1 MRVRDVMSKDI
12 HIARPG
18 DTIQEVAQK
27 MASGDFGFCPVADG
41 DQLIG
46 AVTDRD
52 IVVRAVA
59 QGAASTA
66 PVVEYATRDVV
77 TVREDEELREV
88 LDRMG
93 SQQIRRLV
101 VTDRDGKICGVVSL
115 GDLADTVKE
124 KHAGE
129 TLEDISR
136 PNGAN

>member
-1 MRVRDVMSKDI
+1 MRVRDVMSRDV
-12 HIARPG
+12 HIASPG
-18 DTIQEVAQK
+18 DSIQEVARH
-27 MASGDFGFCPVADG
+27 MASGDFGFVPVCEG
-41 DQLIG
+41 ERLIG

-59 QGAASTA
+59 QGAPATA
-66 PVVEYATRDVV
+66 PVVEYATRDVR
-77 TVREDEELREV
+77 TVREDDDLREV

-93 SQQIRRLV
+93 SDQIRRLV
-101 VTDRDGKICGVVSL
+101 VVDRDDKVCGVVSL

-136 PNGAN
+136 ASANN